1 MIFPAADKLEKMDKY
16 ALVILAAKRS
26 KQIKAGADPVIDTKS
41 ENPITVA
48 LEEIAA
54 GKITTNISR
63 EDEIIPTTPSQV
75 ISADIFAADEIPAVP
90 VDNMTEEELIE
101 NIDLSDIET
110 GEEINLEDDLA
121 DTDPVDNE

>member
-63 EDEIIPTTPSQV
+63 EDEIIPTTPSQA
-75 ISADIFAADEIPAVP
+75 ISADIFAADDIPAVP

-110 GEEINLEDDLA
+110 GEDINLDDDLA